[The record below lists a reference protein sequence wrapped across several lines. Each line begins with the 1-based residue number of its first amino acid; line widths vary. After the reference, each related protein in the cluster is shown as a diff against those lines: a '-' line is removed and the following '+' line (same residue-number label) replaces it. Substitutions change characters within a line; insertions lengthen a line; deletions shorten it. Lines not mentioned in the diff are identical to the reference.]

1 MKNIR
6 FFFIGKLSVCGFNIR
21 RRVFVMKIT
30 GKLGVIIH
38 LIRVHFK
45 ERSAE
50 DVMRGVFNDAYA
62 LLLSDFMYKNIYCG
76 YSFRVPTTYV
86 FIKECI

>member
-1 MKNIR
+1 
-6 FFFIGKLSVCGFNIR
+6 
-21 RRVFVMKIT
+21 
-30 GKLGVIIH
+30 
-38 LIRVHFK
+38 
-45 ERSAE
+45 
-50 DVMRGVFNDAYA
+50 MRGVFNDAYA